1 MSSLINRVAV
11 VSGASSGIGKA
22 IALGLAQEGAR
33 VCLVGRS
40 LEKLHAVVECVPQF
54 SKNMSVYQI
63 DLGVDEDINALAVN
77 IQQAFGGID
86 ILIHSAGVI
95 ALGGIDQ
102 ACIKDFD
109 HQYRVNVR
117 AAYLLTQVFLPTLK
131 LRCGQIVYIN
141 SSAGLTARGG
151 VGQYAATKHALKA
164 IADSL
169 REEVNANGVRV
180 LSVYPGRTASPMQEA
195 VYAAENKAYQP
206 EELMQPEDIAC
217 VVINALNLPRTAE
230 VTDINIRPMKKRL
243 SAR

>member
-22 IALGLAQEGAR
+22 IALGLAQEGVR

-40 LEKLHAVVECVPQF
+40 LEKLHAVVESVPQF
-54 SKNMSVYQI
+54 SKNMSVYKI
-63 DLGVDEDINALAVN
+63 DLEVDQDINALAVN

-95 ALGGIDQ
+95 ALGEMDRAFIG
-102 ACIKDFD
+102 DFD
-109 HQYRVNVR
+109 HQYRINVR
-117 AAYLLTQVFLPTLK
+117 AAYLLTQVFLSTLT
-131 LRCGQIVYIN
+131 LRRGQIVFIN

-169 REEVNANGVRV
+169 REEINTNGVRV

-195 VYAAENKAYQP
+195 VYTAENKAYKP
-206 EELMQPEDIAC
+206 EELLQPEDVAS
-217 VVINALNLPRTAE
+217 VVINALNLSRTAE

-243 SAR
+243 LT